1 MVSVKTVINGDK
13 SSTGKK
19 GGVRSPIRWRVKKKK
34 SQANYALLHLIIII
48 RKHPSSFFQL
58 GKKGAK
64 TSRGWKRT
72 KNDYKV
78 ERERKKRVRTCIR
91 LRGIYDV
98 ILQYLLLEKC
108 IPSVSLLER
117 AITDGNSGFLSR
129 D

>member
-1 MVSVKTVINGDK
+1 M
-13 SSTGKK
+13 
-19 GGVRSPIRWRVKKKK
+19 

-48 RKHPSSFFQL
+48 RKHPSSFFPTRE
-58 GKKGAK
+58 KKGPK
-64 TSRGWKRT
+64 LLGDGNTPKMITKSREIR
-72 KNDYKV
+72 
-78 ERERKKRVRTCIR
+78 ERERAKRVRTCIR